1 MYIADGGADMAVPP
15 LKALL
20 YMMRDGEYEGMTLTS
35 PEFRAM
41 WSRENILKSD
51 WYMERLKCFQT
62 KETDRLQRG
71 LEYMEH
77 FIKGPDSHPGDWKGK
92 QIVEDLQLHDRITS
106 TKKQLE
112 TVKKPDFLKH
122 LVGSL
127 GVEESALSYAL
138 KKQGIHEEFRVC
150 GGNMGIDE
158 RLPKAVQSRAWLE
171 GGLSQSGK

>member
-1 MYIADGGADMAVPP
+1 MPDGAEMTWQRVAEMYIADGGADMAVPP

-77 FIKGPDSHPGDWKGK
+77 FIKGPDATPGDWKGK
-92 QIVEDLQLHDRITS
+92 QIVEDLQLHDRIS
-106 TKKQLE
+106 SIKAQIDA
-112 TVKKPDFLKH
+112 VKKPDFVQH

-127 GVEESALSYAL
+127 GVDPTLYSAP
-138 KKQGIHEEFRVC
+138 
-150 GGNMGIDE
+150 GNNYD
-158 RLPKAVQSRAWLE
+158 RKLNNLLA
-171 GGLSQSGK
+171 

>member
-41 WSRENILKSD
+41 WSRENIIKSD

-62 KETDRLQRG
+62 KEADRLQRG

-77 FIKGPDSHPGDWKGK
+77 FIKGPDAHPGDWKGK
-92 QIVEDLQLHDRITS
+92 QIVEDLELRNRISS

-112 TVKKPDFLKH
+112 TVKKPEFLTH
-122 LVGSL
+122 LVGTL
-127 GVEESALSYAL
+127 GVDPTLYSAPGNNYDRKLSILA
-138 KKQGIHEEFRVC
+138 
-150 GGNMGIDE
+150 
-158 RLPKAVQSRAWLE
+158 
-171 GGLSQSGK
+171 